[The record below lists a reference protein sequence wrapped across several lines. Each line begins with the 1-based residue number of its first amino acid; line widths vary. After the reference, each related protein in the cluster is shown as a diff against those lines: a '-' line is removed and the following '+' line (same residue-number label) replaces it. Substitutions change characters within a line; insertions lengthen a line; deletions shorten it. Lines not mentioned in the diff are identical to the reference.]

1 MKNKRGGYIVEAAI
15 SLPVLIIAVC
25 SLILTISISMIC
37 EGITFSTAESLIEI
51 IRNPYNNYL
60 SVSLC
65 KKIEKNVLSDEVR
78 LTDFKVIE
86 KENLYI
92 AGDDQEHIGLT
103 ARGKFSV
110 INPIG
115 INGRITFTESII
127 ARPMAGKNSCGNV
140 LSEDDFCGNGKSK
153 KVMVF
158 PKYGEKYHTK
168 NCLYVKRAKKEDVC
182 QLEMEEIDAG
192 LKDYNPCLVCG
203 GAAND

>member
-1 MKNKRGGYIVEAAI
+1 MNNKKGGYIVEAAI

-25 SLILTISISMIC
+25 SLILIITISMIC
-37 EGITFSTAESLIEI
+37 ESITFSTTESLIDI
-51 IRNPYNNYL
+51 IRNPYKNNL

-65 KKIEKNVLSDEVR
+65 KKVEKNVLADESR
-78 LTDFKVIE
+78 LTDFKVTE
-86 KENLYI
+86 KEDVYI

-103 ARGKFSV
+103 AQGNFSV
-110 INPIG
+110 INPLG
-115 INGRITFTESII
+115 INGRITFTESIL
-127 ARPMAGKNSCGNV
+127 ARPMVGKNNCGNV
-140 LSEDDFCGNGKSK
+140 LREEEFCGNGKSK

-158 PKYGEKYHTK
+158 PKYGEKYHRK

-192 LKDYNPCLVCG
+192 LKDYEPCLVCG